1 LARGVLL
8 GLVNILFMF
17 LVGIGELRGDT
28 SVTFRYRLV
37 HQLSYF
43 NVYFSY
49 FKGKCV
55 CMRSMQRIFL
65 RNVGFL
71 ALHAKYAELI
81 VSRRWPFFGE
91 NTNDKRRGQYFTA
104 VFGVV

>member
-1 LARGVLL
+1 
-8 GLVNILFMF
+8 
-17 LVGIGELRGDT
+17 
-28 SVTFRYRLV
+28 
-37 HQLSYF
+37 
-43 NVYFSY
+43 
-49 FKGKCV
+49 
-55 CMRSMQRIFL
+55 MRSMQRIFL